1 MKKAFV
7 VALFLTLAAAPAL
20 AQGTGQGAVGA
31 AFGGA
36 APVGLL
42 HDELDP
48 SFAVS
53 GFGTWP
59 VSGLLS
65 VRVSG
70 AYDGF
75 RPLPDDR
82 AACTAAGFDCRSRIG
97 RLDGGIEIGV
107 HAAKARP
114 YGFFELGAYNF
125 KQEAAVGSTKI
136 SESKTNLGG
145 GFGGGVRI
153 DLARNWGVGAD
164 LPFRWW
170 QQKEEG
176 VKETYWYVEPG
187 GFVYF
192 RFGH

>member
-1 MKKAFV
+1 MKNAFV
-7 VALFLTLAAAPAL
+7 VALFLTLAAPAL

-153 DLARNWGVGAD
+153 DLARNWGVGAE

>member
-82 AACTAAGFDCRSRIG
+82 AACTAAG
-97 RLDGGIEIGV
+97 
-107 HAAKARP
+107 
-114 YGFFELGAYNF
+114 
-125 KQEAAVGSTKI
+125 
-136 SESKTNLGG
+136 
-145 GFGGGVRI
+145 
-153 DLARNWGVGAD
+153 
-164 LPFRWW
+164 
-170 QQKEEG
+170 
-176 VKETYWYVEPG
+176 VEPSAIELDPPSLERV
-187 GFVYF
+187 FLHLT
-192 RFGH
+192 GHGLRD